1 MFGYAEQERKPMTP
15 ERLFSQDTPLP
26 VPDAGEYLGAH
37 AAQGFDFTTT
47 GRVWEEI
54 TIRQAEKAAGEYS
67 EDYRQQQ
74 IVMRLTGISTPLA
87 PPPAA
92 MSEAD
97 WKASS
102 WYRKGMA
109 YRPDMTPTRARIMA
123 ENYDRRRYRD
133 ALISRG
139 DEVFN
144 PALRALGLGAVM
156 LGSLPDPVN
165 FIPFAGGVKAAGAG
179 LRASIMAG
187 LKTGAIEG
195 AAGSLAADALVLPDL
210 AARGEDVG
218 FADAMLDTLFG
229 AALGGLLG
237 GIGGGAGHWWQT
249 RTRQG
254 DAVPE
259 GRHAGTDLLRVGL
272 PAKDRLTIA
281 KAFEKGLADL
291 SAGHPVN
298 VAPIFR

>member
-47 GRVWEEI
+47 GRVWEET

-74 IVMRLTGISTPLA
+74 LVMGLTGISTPLVSH
-87 PPPAA
+87 PAA

-179 LRASIMAG
+179 LRGSIMAG

-210 AARGEDVG
+210 AARGEDAG
-218 FADAMLDTLFG
+218 F
-229 AALGGLLG
+229 
-237 GIGGGAGHWWQT
+237 GHG
-249 RTRQG
+249 R
-254 DAVPE
+254 AV
-259 GRHAGTDLLRVGL
+259 
-272 PAKDRLTIA
+272 
-281 KAFEKGLADL
+281 
-291 SAGHPVN
+291 S
-298 VAPIFR
+298 